1 MPAVKDLF
9 IALGL
14 KMDDAAFAAAD
25 VAITGLKKGLLATGV
40 AFGGVIAGFA
50 AMLKQT
56 ADAGTQTA
64 RTARQV
70 GLTTQQLQGLRFAA
84 SDAGVGA
91 DELDGAMKALSR
103 SSYEAS
109 IHGGAAGVA
118 FYRLGIQAFTSY
130 GKARPLQQLLPEIAD
145 RFAKLPDSV
154 EKTAWATS
162 IFGDAGAALIPL
174 LNKGRG
180 ALEELSKEAVRF
192 GVVMDAKSIAAAEGM
207 SRSIRHV
214 NSALEGL
221 RNAIAV
227 PWLRIVS
234 PLLEAFANWIATNRE
249 LIATKITEW
258 IGFVMRAAAGLYG
271 VLQRA
276 ATWFGAIWDRAGAL
290 KPVLL
295 ALGGVVLGLVA
306 PWAALAAAIA
316 LVAEDLYV
324 YSKGGKSL
332 FGFLKDQLGE
342 LVDDLKDAWDDFT
355 EDPFGTLYEYAKKF
369 FDWFVDAAAKLPAKI
384 AAALSSPEPG
394 AGLGAMA
401 SGGRPAWWLK
411 ATDWLGKLG
420 RHDDGQFFHWPGAG
434 DKPYTPEEQ
443 ARIREALARDYSVS
457 DGYSARPGAML
468 PPGYGVLA
476 GAPPAAA
483 APAQILVQT
492 NITAGPGTDG
502 RQVGQDFLA
511 VVEPKIREIVQQVNA
526 TDRSAA
532 ARALNR

>member
-14 KMDDAAFAAAD
+14 KMDDTAFAAAD

-192 GVVMDAKSIAAAEGM
+192 GVVMDAKSIAAAEGCRGRSATSTRR
-207 SRSIRHV
+207 SR
-214 NSALEGL
+214 AC
-221 RNAIAV
+221 
-227 PWLRIVS
+227 
-234 PLLEAFANWIATNRE
+234 ATRSRCPGC
-249 LIATKITEW
+249 A
-258 IGFVMRAAAGLYG
+258 
-271 VLQRA
+271 
-276 ATWFGAIWDRAGAL
+276 
-290 KPVLL
+290 
-295 ALGGVVLGLVA
+295 
-306 PWAALAAAIA
+306 
-316 LVAEDLYV
+316 
-324 YSKGGKSL
+324 
-332 FGFLKDQLGE
+332 
-342 LVDDLKDAWDDFT
+342 
-355 EDPFGTLYEYAKKF
+355 
-369 FDWFVDAAAKLPAKI
+369 
-384 AAALSSPEPG
+384 SSPPCSRPSPTG
-394 AGLGAMA
+394 SRRTA
-401 SGGRPAWWLK
+401 S
-411 ATDWLGKLG
+411 
-420 RHDDGQFFHWPGAG
+420 
-434 DKPYTPEEQ
+434 
-443 ARIREALARDYSVS
+443 SS
-457 DGYSARPGAML
+457 
-468 PPGYGVLA
+468 PP
-476 GAPPAAA
+476 
-483 APAQILVQT
+483 
-492 NITAGPGTDG
+492 
-502 RQVGQDFLA
+502 
-511 VVEPKIREIVQQVNA
+511 
-526 TDRSAA
+526 RSPSGSGS
-532 ARALNR
+532 